1 MAQKTSDY
9 YNVLGIAR
17 GASEDEIK
25 KAYRKLAMQFHPD
38 RNPGKEDWANE
49 KFKEINEAFG
59 VLGNPEKRA
68 QYDQFGT
75 VGDTGDI
82 FGNRATQS
90 TFEDVMRDFGGAGLQ
105 FDFLDGVFGDFLQGR
120 NFTFRTYGRG
130 PRGPGHIEFSV
141 PKGSNLEEI
150 FGGPPRP
157 PRRAPG
163 RAVSYEITITSDQ
176 ADKGVEK
183 DLKRKGKKLKV
194 KIPAG
199 VRTGSKVRLR
209 HARQLTDGQ
218 SGDII
223 INVKV
228 K

>member
-1 MAQKTSDY
+1 MAQKTRDY
-9 YNVLGIAR
+9 YQVLGVPR

-59 VLGNPEKRA
+59 VIGNPEKRA

-75 VGDTGDI
+75 AGDI
-82 FGNRATQS
+82 GDVFGNRATQS
-90 TFEDVMRDFGGAGLQ
+90 TFEDVMRDFGGAGLR

-130 PRGPGHIEFSV
+130 PGGPGQVEFSV
-141 PKGSNLEEI
+141 PRGSNLEEI
-150 FGGPPRP
+150 FGGRP
-157 PRRAPG
+157 HAPRRAPG
-163 RAVSYEITITSDQ
+163 RNVSYEITITGEQ
-176 ADKGVEK
+176 AAKGVEK
-183 DLKRKGKKLKV
+183 NLKRKGRKLKV

-199 VRTGSKVRLR
+199 VHTGSKVRLR
-209 HARQLTDGQ
+209 NARQLTDGQ
-218 SGDII
+218 PGDILV
-223 INVKV
+223 NVKV